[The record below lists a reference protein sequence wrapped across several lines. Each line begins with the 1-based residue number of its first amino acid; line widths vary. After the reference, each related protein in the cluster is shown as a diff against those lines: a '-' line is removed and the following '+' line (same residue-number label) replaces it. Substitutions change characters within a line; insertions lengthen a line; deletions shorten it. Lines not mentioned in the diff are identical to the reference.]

1 MYCGGSRR
9 FDLKVRFLGGHR
21 INKYVLTTAAVFF
34 SAFLQAFSMKTFLNA
49 VNLLPGG
56 FTGLAILLEQVTGL
70 FGIHFST
77 SVGMI
82 LLNIPVAVFCYRHV
96 GKKFVLFSMLQ
107 VFLASALLKVLP
119 ENYLFDDI
127 LLNICFGGFLYGISI
142 VMALKGNASTGGMDF
157 VALYISNRI
166 GKSIWQYVFIF
177 NCVMLC
183 VFGAVFGWEHAGY
196 SIMFQFVS
204 TQTIERFYHR
214 YKRVT
219 LQITTEHP
227 KELTAAYIGVCKH
240 GISVMDGYGGYSRK
254 PMSLLHTVVSAY
266 EVQDLVDCLR
276 QADKR
281 VTINVIPTE
290 SFFGIFYQKPME

>member
-127 LLNICFGGFLYGISI
+127 LLNICFGGFL
-142 VMALKGNASTGGMDF
+142 L
-157 VALYISNRI
+157 
-166 GKSIWQYVFIF
+166 
-177 NCVMLC
+177 
-183 VFGAVFGWEHAGY
+183 
-196 SIMFQFVS
+196 
-204 TQTIERFYHR
+204 
-214 YKRVT
+214 
-219 LQITTEHP
+219 
-227 KELTAAYIGVCKH
+227 
-240 GISVMDGYGGYSRK
+240 
-254 PMSLLHTVVSAY
+254 SLIH
-266 EVQDLVDCLR
+266 
-276 QADKR
+276 
-281 VTINVIPTE
+281 I
-290 SFFGIFYQKPME
+290 